1 MVFSGGG
8 GVVGAVSIAV
18 AAGLLLGKFIGI
30 FLFTWLAVKSGLSS
44 MPPGMNWRSVAG
56 VSLLGV
62 LVLRYLYL
70 LPTFL
75 LQENIRIC

>member
-1 MVFSGGG
+1 MVFGGGG

-44 MPPGMNWRSVAG
+44 M
-56 VSLLGV
+56 
-62 LVLRYLYL
+62 LR
-70 LPTFL
+70 
-75 LQENIRIC
+75 E